1 MAHSAKKT
9 FIPFLII
16 GVAFCLFMSFS
27 PLTAQEQAPMK
38 IGVLDLQGVMENSLQ
53 GKRFQAEME
62 KLTAAK
68 QQEISSREQ
77 RIQSIQRELDA
88 GASVLSDQAKREKQD
103 EAERLIIELRRFR
116 DDAERE
122 LESRYRRMLADV
134 EEKILPIITAFGEE
148 NNYTLILARM
158 QSGLVYASRT
168 TDVTPMI
175 VTLFDQAVEAADGA
189 GPVAQ

>member
-1 MAHSAKKT
+1 MVHAAKQLN
-9 FIPFLII
+9 PLLII
-16 GVAFCLFMSFS
+16 GLALCLLWSIS
-27 PLTAQEQAPMK
+27 PAAAQEQAPIK
-38 IGVLDLQGVMENSLQ
+38 IGILDLQGVMENSVQ

-62 KLTAAK
+62 KLTAGK
-68 QQEISSREQ
+68 QQEISSREGT
-77 RIQSIQRELDA
+77 IQGIQRELDA
-88 GASVLSDQAKREKQD
+88 GANVLSDQAKREKQE
-103 EAERLIIELRRFR
+103 EAERLIIELRRYR

-134 EEKILPIITAFGEE
+134 EEKILPIITAFGEQ

-168 TDVTPMI
+168 TDVTPDI
-175 VTLFDQAVEAADGA
+175 VKLFDEAVTAADGA

>member
-16 GVAFCLFMSFS
+16 GVAFCLLWSFS
-27 PLTAQEQAPMK
+27 PLAAQEQAPMK

-53 GKRFQAEME
+53 GKRFQTEME

-77 RIQSIQRELDA
+77 KIQGIQRELDA

-103 EAERLIIELRRFR
+103 EAERLIIELRRYR

-134 EEKILPIITAFGEE
+134 EEKILPIITVFGEE

-175 VTLFDQAVEAADGA
+175 VSLFDQAVAAADGA

>member
-1 MAHSAKKT
+1 MVHAAKHLN
-9 FIPFLII
+9 PLLII
-16 GVAFCLFMSFS
+16 GLALCLLWSIS
-27 PLTAQEQAPMK
+27 PAAAQEQAPVK
-38 IGVLDLQGVMENSLQ
+38 IGVLDLQGVMENSVQ

-62 KLTAAK
+62 KLTAGK
-68 QQEISSREQ
+68 QQEISSREGT
-77 RIQSIQRELDA
+77 IQGIQRELDA
-88 GASVLSDQAKREKQD
+88 GANVLSDQAKREKQE
-103 EAERLIIELRRFR
+103 EAERLIIELRRYR

-134 EEKILPIITAFGEE
+134 EEKILPIITAFGEQ

-168 TDVTPMI
+168 TDVTPDI
-175 VTLFDQAVEAADGA
+175 VKLFDEAVTAADGA